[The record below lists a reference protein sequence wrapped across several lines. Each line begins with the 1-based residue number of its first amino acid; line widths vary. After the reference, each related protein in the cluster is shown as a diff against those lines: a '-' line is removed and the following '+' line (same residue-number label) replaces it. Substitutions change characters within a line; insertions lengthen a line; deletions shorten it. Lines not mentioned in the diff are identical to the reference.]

1 MQSLRVIRRKI
12 AAVKNLQ
19 KITRAMKMVA
29 AARLRRVQD
38 KVAAG
43 RPYAE
48 RLEAMIRLVAP
59 YVRKVEHPLLEVR
72 SPVQRV
78 GLVVLTSDRG
88 LCGSYNN
95 NVLRVA
101 LRFVEEQRRHG
112 RWVRFLTLGRK
123 GRAFLERRG
132 YDLYESFAQLQET
145 SPFSQFQAVAETI
158 VQWYL
163 SGDVDEVHIAYTRF
177 FSAMRQV
184 PMVVPFLPIT
194 PPEAEAV
201 EEVEYLFE
209 PAAPELLRILI
220 PRYVHNRIYQSLL
233 ESIASEHAARMM
245 AMGNATDNA
254 AELIEKLTLQFNK
267 ARQASITKEI
277 LEVMSG
283 AEALRM
289 GV

>member
-59 YVRKVEHPLLEVR
+59 YVRKVEHPLLAVR

>member
-12 AAVKNLQ
+12 VAVKNLQ

-59 YVRKVEHPLLEVR
+59 HARKVEHPLLEGR

-101 LRFVEEQRRHG
+101 LRFVAEQRRQG

-132 YDLYESFAQLQET
+132 YDLYESFAQLRET
-145 SPFSQFQAVAETI
+145 SPFVQFQAVAETI

-194 PPEAEAV
+194 SSEAEAV

-233 ESIASEHAARMM
+233 EAIASEHAARMM